1 MLLEILLFVILVFII
16 DGLARNYAN
25 RNLVNVPVISK
36 LPLLGSFLALSTI
49 TPDNFH
55 IKWPEYIARFGKTFC
70 ARALGKLIV
79 VTVDHRIVE
88 AVLSSQEHL
97 EKHFLYKMLSIWLGN
112 GLLLSSG
119 KTWHKMRKIITPT
132 FHFKILEQFIE
143 VFDRQT
149 DVFVQKLMLLADGER
164 VVNIYQHM
172 GLLTM
177 DIIAET
183 AMGVK
188 INAQMDSK
196 SEYVKAVSEVTD
208 IMAIR
213 FVRPQLAY
221 LSTFRLLAPK
231 TYHLQQKDIKIM
243 HEFIE
248 KIIAERQQSLLKDKE
263 KGNMQDYNNDPLDL
277 GLKKRMALLD
287 VLLQSEVEG
296 ESLTDKQIRDE
307 VNTFMFE
314 GHDTTTSATSFCLYA
329 LSRHPE
335 VQQKLFLELREYF
348 GDQLNRAITYKD
360 LQELNY
366 LNCVIKES
374 LRMYPPILAVGR
386 CLKNDLKVDNCCLP
400 ANSNVII
407 LLWEMLRDPAVFDDP
422 LRFLPERH
430 LMNNARVNAFSN
442 IPFSAGPRNCIG
454 QKFAQLEMRT
464 ILIKVIRNFELLPLG
479 EDVQPSMQIIL
490 RSTTGINIGLRPRYY
505 GKGTEK
511 DVV

>member
-1 MLLEILLFVILVFII
+1 MWLEILLFVILVFII
-16 DGLARNYAN
+16 DGLARNYAT
-25 RNLVNVPVISK
+25 RKLINVPLITK
-36 LPLLGSFLALSTI
+36 LPILGSVMALSTI

-55 IKWPEYIARFGKTFC
+55 IKWPQFVARFGKTFC
-70 ARALGKLIV
+70 ALTLGNLIV

-88 AVLSSQEHL
+88 SLLSSQDHL

-119 KTWHKMRKIITPT
+119 QTWHKMRKIITPT

-149 DVFVQKLMLLADGER
+149 DVFVEKLKLLADGKK
-164 VVNIYQHM
+164 VVNIYEYM

-183 AMGVK
+183 AMGVT

-196 SEYVKAVSEVTD
+196 SEYVKAVTEVTD
-208 IMAIR
+208 IMALR
-213 FVRPQLAY
+213 FVRLQLAFMP
-221 LSTFRLLAPK
+221 TFRLLAPK
-231 TYHLQQKDIKIM
+231 AYRVQQKDIKIM

-248 KIIAERQQSLLKDKE
+248 QIIAERQQSLLKDKE
-263 KGNMQDYNNDPLDL
+263 KGNIQDHNDDPYDL

-287 VLLQSEVEG
+287 VLLQSSVDG
-296 ESLTDKQIRDE
+296 ESLTNQQVRDE

-329 LSRHPE
+329 LSRHAP

-374 LRMYPPILAVGR
+374 LRLYPPILAIGR
-386 CLKNDLKVDNCCLP
+386 CLKNDLKVDQYCLP
-400 ANSNVII
+400 ANANVII

-464 ILIKVIRNFELLPLG
+464 IIIKVIRNFELLPLG

-490 RSTTGINIGLRPRYY
+490 RSKTGINFGLRPRNY
-505 GKGTEK
+505 GESS
-511 DVV
+511 VVEGV